1 MSPAD
6 RVRAM
11 GGAFLVLKETTL
23 ISMRARNPFIDP
35 MPPLSTV
42 KQAAP

>member
-11 GGAFLVLKETTL
+11 GTDFLVLKETTL
-23 ISMRARNPFIDP
+23 ISMRARNLFIDP
-35 MPPLSTV
+35 MPPLSAV
-42 KQAAP
+42 EQAAP